1 MDPIRLHILSPEGEV
16 LDTMTSL
23 VVLPGMQGLFEV
35 LQDHAPLITSLEEG
49 EILYQDGAER
59 KAVAIRSG
67 FVEVR
72 NNCVDVCAE
81 L

>member
-1 MDPIRLHILSPEGEV
+1 MDPIRLHILSPEGEI
-16 LDTMTSL
+16 LDTTTDL
-23 VVLPGMQGLFEV
+23 VVLPGTQGLFEV
-35 LQDHAPLITSLEEG
+35 LQDHAPLITSLEAG
-49 EILYQDGAER
+49 VITYRDGAER

-72 NNCVDVCAE
+72 DNRVDVCAE

>member
-23 VVLPGMQGLFEV
+23 VVLPGTQGLFEV

-49 EILYQDGAER
+49 DNILTLLFHFHQEA
-59 KAVAIRSG
+59 
-67 FVEVR
+67 F
-72 NNCVDVCAE
+72 
-81 L
+81 

>member
-23 VVLPGMQGLFEV
+23 VVLPGTQGLFEV

-49 EILYQDGAER
+49 EILYRDGAER